1 MCSILK
7 VVYTTTITNN
17 SLKDFT
23 CRLALIFSSFVL
35 TPPFP
40 DALVPA
46 CVWAFLECELSIIA
60 VCIPQIRRLFTSS
73 AFFQSSWYGESQKD
87 GGFGDHAAT
96 AESKHRSDIKVVT
109 SVEWTTDGA
118 SEEHNPYQYSL
129 RHPSH
134 NVAV

>member
-1 MCSILK
+1 MP
-7 VVYTTTITNN
+7 
-17 SLKDFT
+17 SLHSADPHLFA
-23 CRLALIFSSFVL
+23 RAAL
-35 TPPFP
+35 
-40 DALVPA
+40 
-46 CVWAFLECELSIIA
+46 
-60 VCIPQIRRLFTSS
+60 
-73 AFFQSSWYGESQKD
+73 FQSSYGSEGQKD
-87 GGFGDHAAT
+87 SSFGDTT